1 MNRIYILES
10 DGFYK
15 IGVSANINNWIKELQ
30 TGNPYTIECV
40 FSRRVPEA
48 YEVEKY
54 IHKLF
59 EQDKVSG
66 EWFEFDD
73 RTLEYI
79 KDIITFNMRLCT
91 IPIEDRDRVER
102 HQWDWCQYQTN

>member
-15 IGVSANINNWIKELQ
+15 IGVSANINNRIKELQ

-73 RTLEYI
+73 RTL
-79 KDIITFNMRLCT
+79 DIVETMIVSHMRLCN
-91 IPIEDRDRVER
+91 IGPEDKERVKN
-102 HQWDWCQYQTN
+102 WFLFKSS